1 MSIRL
6 RTGYCGHSDHY
17 PLCEKCQ
24 IEELESIRDE
34 LLEALEA
41 LLAVAVQYD
50 LPLSDPERIS
60 ARLAIAKARG
70 EK

>member
-34 LLEALEA
+34 LLEALEEIA
-41 LLAVAVQYD
+41 NMVQYD
-50 LPLSDPERIS
+50 DSIAYEI
-60 ARLAIAKARG
+60 ATKAIAKARG
-70 EK
+70 EA